1 MRLPKAAYARLDST
15 RLQSR
20 PPNSIQAIQASPI
33 GIKPIKKRFI
43 FLDVSLN
50 SPKAQ
55 KSGMYTVRR
64 QITDKAKY
72 EYPGIVRSSELQD
85 PKNTSVYLT

>member
-1 MRLPKAAYARLDST
+1 M
-15 RLQSR
+15 
-20 PPNSIQAIQASPI
+20 

-55 KSGMYTVRR
+55 NSGIYTVRR

-72 EYPGIVRSSELQD
+72 EYPGIARSSELQD
-85 PKNTSVYLT
+85 PKNTAVYLT